1 MNPLRQLQSLG
12 QSIWL
17 DDIHR
22 GLLTGGGF
30 RRLIEE
36 DGISGVTSNPAIL
49 RKAILDH
56 DDYDAAIGQLA
67 REGSDARAAYE
78 TLVLEDLRQAADLL
92 QPVYA
97 ASGGRDGYVSMEV
110 SPHLAYD
117 TEATVIAARR
127 LWGLLDRPN
136 VMIKVP
142 ATPEGLPAIRSLI
155 SEGINVNATL
165 LFSLA
170 RYREV
175 AQAFIDGLQ
184 DRQRLGKPLDGVAS
198 VASFFMSRID
208 VLVDKLLDSVQDE
221 ALRPRALALRGKTA
235 IASGKIAYQ
244 DYKALFAGPDWDALA
259 GAGARSQRLLW
270 ASTST
275 KNPAYSDVLYV
286 DALIGPDTVN
296 TVPLKTLAAYR
307 DHGRPALRLEQDVDA
322 ARAQLQE
329 LAAVGIDLDS
339 VTQQLLE
346 EGIDKFIQPFDE
358 LLATLAERLA

>member
-270 ASTST
+270 AST
-275 KNPAYSDVLYV
+275 
-286 DALIGPDTVN
+286 
-296 TVPLKTLAAYR
+296 
-307 DHGRPALRLEQDVDA
+307 
-322 ARAQLQE
+322 
-329 LAAVGIDLDS
+329 
-339 VTQQLLE
+339 
-346 EGIDKFIQPFDE
+346 
-358 LLATLAERLA
+358 